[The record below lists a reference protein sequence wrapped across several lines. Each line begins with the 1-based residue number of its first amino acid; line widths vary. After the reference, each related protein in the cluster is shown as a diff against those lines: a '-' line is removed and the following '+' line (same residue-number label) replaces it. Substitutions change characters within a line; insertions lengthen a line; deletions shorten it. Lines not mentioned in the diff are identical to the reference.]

1 MPYLLEEEDVDRT
14 MAVTMDTRTVA
25 AGMHTIP
32 TAVAADIYGNPGPTV
47 EAAVAVGPLV
57 EAAGYT
63 VLAVGPNAVAVGP
76 NDVAVGPLVE
86 AAGSTVLAV
95 GPNAPNNCKYP
106 EFCKPSL
113 LPPPSAKRGRVNSRQ
128 I

>member
-1 MPYLLEEEDVDRT
+1 MPYLLEEEAVDRT

-63 VLAVGPNAVAVGP
+63 VLAVGPTVESDGP
-76 NDVAVGPLVE
+76 
-86 AAGSTVLAV
+86 TVLAP
-95 GPNAPNNCKYP
+95 GPTA
-106 EFCKPSL
+106 
-113 LPPPSAKRGRVNSRQ
+113 G
-128 I
+128 